1 VRLNIVVAKFLE
13 EHGVKHV
20 FGVNGGA
27 CLWLIHGLTEN
38 TNVKFIP
45 TAHEQGAGFAADA
58 YARLGGV
65 GVAMATSG
73 PGATNLVTAIAAS
86 YQDSVP
92 TLFLT
97 GNVATFRQGARFGVR
112 AYGFQEL
119 DVVSMVGKITKYA
132 VQVSDP
138 YTVLYHLGKALWVAS
153 QGRKGPVLV
162 DLPDDL
168 QRLDID
174 PDRMEPWVAPC
185 ARAVPHRPMPIK
197 EVAQALLE
205 ARRPLF
211 VWGAG
216 VRDAAEPAR
225 ALAASL
231 GVPVA
236 CSWGAIDLMPAADE
250 LMCGGFGTHGTRPA
264 NFAVQ
269 NADLIISLGC
279 RLDTKATGTP
289 SHFARGAR
297 IAMVDMDAAELGKF
311 RELGRRIDFPVQA
324 DCLEFVKAL
333 AQESAPQADWQ
344 DWRRQIAEWKR
355 RYPSTDHPDWTGVR
369 PYAFMRELAEYT
381 TADDVIVSDTG
392 CTLGWAMQGFPFK
405 GERFVHAFNMTPM
418 GYALPAAVGA
428 AFATGKRVI
437 CLCGDGSIMMS
448 LSELATIRRWNLPVK
463 IFVFNNKGHAM
474 CRQTQ
479 RQWLGSK
486 YPATSL
492 DGGLGFPDF
501 ENVADAFGIW
511 VGTWVFMWPFIPG
524 PLWGDVPA
532 LMPKFTVLKIDPEAQ
547 LIPQARYGAPI
558 EDGDPALSREELRS
572 QMIVPLLENA

>member
-1 VRLNIVVAKFLE
+1 MKLSELVASYLESQGVRHI
-13 EHGVKHV
+13 

-27 CLWLIHGLTEN
+27 CLHLIHGVCDVT
-38 TNVKFIP
+38 KIQFIP

-112 AYGFQEL
+112 VYGFQEL
-119 DVVSMVGKITKYA
+119 DVVAMVGKITKYA
-132 VQVSDP
+132 VQVTDP
-138 YTVLYHLGKALWVAS
+138 YTVLYHLGKALWVAR

-168 QRLDID
+168 QRMDVD
-174 PDRMEPWVAPC
+174 PEQMEPWVAPTS
-185 ARAVPHRPMPIK
+185 RALPHRPMPIK
-197 EVAQALLE
+197 EVAQALAE
-205 ARRPLF
+205 AQRPLF

-225 ALAASL
+225 ALARSL

-236 CSWGAIDLMPAADE
+236 CSWGAIDLMPAADP

-297 IAMVDMDAAELGKF
+297 IAMVDLDAAEIGKF
-311 RELGRRIDFPVQA
+311 RQLNRRIDFPVQA
-324 DCLEFVKAL
+324 DCGEFIEAL
-333 AQESAPQADWQ
+333 AAQYDLGVYWFDWLE
-344 DWRRQIAEWKR
+344 QIAYWKR
-355 RYPSTDHPDWTGVR
+355 TYPSTDHPDWTGVK
-369 PYAFMRELAEYT
+369 PYEFMRQLAEHT
-381 TADDVIVSDTG
+381 TPDDIIVSDTG

-448 LSELATIRRWNLPVK
+448 LSELATIRRWDLPVK
-463 IFVFNNKGHAM
+463 IFVFSNGQHSM
-474 CRQTQ
+474 CVRTEN
-479 RQWLGSK
+479 QWLGGTHFS
-486 YPATSL
+486 TSSHNG
-492 DGGLGFPDF
+492 GGLYFPDF
-501 ENVADAFGIW
+501 TKVAAGFEIHNVATFGPTIS
-511 VGTWVFMWPFIPG
+511 VLNV
-524 PLWGDVPA
+524 DPA
-532 LMPKFTVLKIDPEAQ
+532 ANLYC
-547 LIPQARYGAPI
+547 QARFGRPI
-558 EDGDPALSREELRS
+558 EDSEPELPKDELRA
-572 QMIVPLLENA
+572 QMIVPLLEST